1 MEFCILWFGSNFFY
15 NMGLANTSVT
25 SSSILCNT
33 SSVFVYIL
41 SLALLKDTKFD
52 IIKALSVVFT
62 IAGIVTVGLGSRTAD
77 SQAGESIKG
86 NVYSL
91 LSAAVYGLYAVIL
104 KKRIPNEEE
113 F

>member
-1 MEFCILWFGSNFFY
+1 MLWFGSNFFY

-41 SLALLKDTKFD
+41 SLVLLKGTRFD
-52 IIKALSVVFT
+52 FVKALSVVVT
-62 IAGIVTVGLGSRTAD
+62 IAGIVTVNLGSRTAD
-77 SQAGESIKG
+77 SQEGESVKG

-91 LSAAVYGLYAVIL
+91 LSAVVYGLYAVIL
-104 KKRIPNEEE
+104 KLRIPNEDE